1 MSVGQTGWVN
11 PYTGGVWNNPGSC
24 LVDTMLRNR
33 MNQGMLEKSI
43 GRGGQD
49 APAVRHLGRLTYR
62 RVETLENA
70 GQLAASLT
78 DNPKDRQELTAFF
91 LEALGKYRVAA
102 AKVGRTDDVGH
113 ALAVCLACNYGV
125 ANGCD
130 VPDDRLNAL
139 ARQMDVALADMPGF
153 REASDAER
161 QTVAETFVML
171 GMFVAAGYEQSGNNA
186 GARAA
191 FVELA
196 ESSFRSLTGLDVR
209 SVTLTARGMRVK

>member
-1 MSVGQTGWVN
+1 
-11 PYTGGVWNNPGSC
+11 
-24 LVDTMLRNR
+24 MLRNR

-102 AKVGRTDDVGH
+102 AISV
-113 ALAVCLACNYGV
+113 ACQ
-125 ANGCD
+125 A
-130 VPDDRLNAL
+130 P
-139 ARQMDVALADMPGF
+139 
-153 REASDAER
+153 
-161 QTVAETFVML
+161 
-171 GMFVAAGYEQSGNNA
+171 
-186 GARAA
+186 A
-191 FVELA
+191 FNRR
-196 ESSFRSLTGLDVR
+196 FYRGL
-209 SVTLTARGMRVK
+209 LL